1 MDKRLLTLAGL
12 AAASGLLA
20 ALLIRPPD
28 AGPPLD
34 ELNPRPSARAPSLA
48 RTSADA
54 SPGHAPRLVDAPV
67 PLQPVRPRPPDPT
80 ADTDAV
86 LALGVPE
93 RALEAPPELDPE
105 ELVEARTRRIEQSVL
120 NVLIGVA
127 PELDEQDIQRSCSA
141 DGRRCTFEGPWPGN
155 DFFGRWVQAIDD
167 GMLTREDTAGVTFR
181 RFEPVDTQEGRIFR
195 IVAVTDEAG

>member
-1 MDKRLLTLAGL
+1 MGRRRPVWRPLARSPAGGAARRRLGRSPAPAPPRGGVRWPSARSPAGIPSEPAGPYLRCPYGIGVGPGIGLDRGMDKRLLTLAKL

-67 PLQPVRPRPPDPT
+67 PL
-80 ADTDAV
+80 
-86 LALGVPE
+86 
-93 RALEAPPELDPE
+93 
-105 ELVEARTRRIEQSVL
+105 
-120 NVLIGVA
+120 
-127 PELDEQDIQRSCSA
+127 
-141 DGRRCTFEGPWPGN
+141 
-155 DFFGRWVQAIDD
+155 
-167 GMLTREDTAGVTFR
+167 
-181 RFEPVDTQEGRIFR
+181 
-195 IVAVTDEAG
+195 